1 MKFSFF
7 PFWCNKVCFG
17 RRRKRLWVWE
27 GLCKETESPGPTC
40 QEGVF
45 WQLSRCICGK
55 NYLWWVPYHL
65 EVQGYTLSSQ

>member
-1 MKFSFF
+1 M
-7 PFWCNKVCFG
+7 
-17 RRRKRLWVWE
+17 WE